1 MKDIIQQL
9 TEARPHHLDG
19 TGQVDPSTRTSE
31 LNGAFAQARET
42 GLRRRRGRLI
52 VPLVAVGAA
61 GAAAVALAVVPGT
74 TPARTG
80 HNEPSP
86 PALSG
91 ILLAAQNAETLPTGK
106 YWFTDDVMADS
117 YVVQAKTGDYAL
129 SAFGT
134 EEFHWT
140 AAKVGDGD
148 GGASR
153 DLAFRPVSA
162 ADRAAWRR
170 AGSPKTLRVR
180 VDDHYDTLRSAPG
193 RWTVWKSKSLGGTSD
208 SSGGTFQLGLTVQQL
223 EKLPTDQEEL
233 AKLFRPPRARNCCTG
248 LPMRSRRAPTR
259 SRYWSAWTPARRFA
273 SWPRPPCVRRKI
285 SASLPTAAPK
295 RAMASSTPATQHWNC
310 TTRQPIG
317 PVGMIT
323 PWNTPFM
330 LSTWKIAP
338 ALAAGCTVV
347 HKPAEW
353 SPVTADLLAE
363 THEGGR
369 RSRRGA
375 QHRQRHRRGSRQGSD
390 RASRNQGHR
399 LFWRKRHRLAIMA
412 QGAPTLKRVHLE
424 LGGKNPVIVFDDAD
438 LERALDAVVFMIY
451 CSMASAVPPPA
462 ACWCRKA
469 SLTISSKSSP
479 RGCGALKVGHPLD
492 PATEIGPLIH
502 AAASR

>member
-233 AKLFRPPRARNCCTG
+233 AKLLFQSKKLFGKKVFLFGPAAGTK
-248 LPMRSRRAPTR
+248 
-259 SRYWSAWTPARRFA
+259 WTAIDRLNL
-273 SWPRPPCVRRKI
+273 VRGML
-285 SASLPTAAPK
+285 S
-295 RAMASSTPATQHWNC
+295 
-310 TTRQPIG
+310 G
-317 PVGMIT
+317 PVT
-323 PWNTPFM
+323 PKLQAALMRLLKAQPGIREIGGVTDPFGRQGV
-330 LSTWKIAP
+330 
-338 ALAAGCTVV
+338 ALAADF
-347 HKPAEW
+347 PAEI
-353 SPVTADLLAE
+353 
-363 THEGGR
+363 
-369 RSRRGA
+369 
-375 QHRQRHRRGSRQGSD
+375 RGSSQKRPYGS
-390 RASRNQGHR
+390 R
-399 LFWRKRHRLAIMA
+399 LQL
-412 QGAPTLKRVHLE
+412 
-424 LGGKNPVIVFDDAD
+424 VFDLKTGKYLGNQEVLTRPGDRYAD
-438 LERALDAVVFMIY
+438 VKPGLVIGYSVKKGSGWTDTRPT
-451 CSMASAVPPPA
+451 PPVKLPF
-462 ACWCRKA
+462 
-469 SLTISSKSSP
+469 
-479 RGCGALKVGHPLD
+479 
-492 PATEIGPLIH
+492 
-502 AAASR
+502 